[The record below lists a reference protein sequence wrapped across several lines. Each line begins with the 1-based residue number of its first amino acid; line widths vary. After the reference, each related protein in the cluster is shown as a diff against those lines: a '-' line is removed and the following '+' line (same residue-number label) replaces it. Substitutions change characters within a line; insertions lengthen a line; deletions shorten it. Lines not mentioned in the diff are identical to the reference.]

1 MRQRIAGNAKGRNV
15 SRGRY
20 TVNEVEERTK
30 VSGSTLRQ
38 WERRYGFPKPERS
51 DSGYRLYCDADVSS
65 IEAMKRFIAEG
76 VPASKAA
83 ELVKRLE
90 PVSSAASTLIGLQQA
105 LVEAFIAL
113 DETQADRIFSE
124 AHSLHTVEAVLEL
137 ARKTMVEIGTLWH
150 QGHILTTTEH
160 FASAYVA
167 GRLRALMSLMGN
179 SKTAPSVIVAC
190 APLDQHE
197 LGALTLA
204 VLLRRA
210 GYRVYYVGA
219 NTPVRELREMA
230 NALRPLGVMISASSS
245 ESLQRLSESRSY
257 LQGMAPVIAF
267 GGVAFNRQPE
277 LPKVL
282 GGTFLAQDATAAI
295 ERFNELVQEQG
306 AMRA

>member
-1 MRQRIAGNAKGRNV
+1 M

-90 PVSSAASTLIGLQQA
+90 PVASAPSTLAGLQKA
-105 LVEAFIAL
+105 LIEAFIQL

-137 ARKTMVEIGTLWH
+137 TRKTMVEMGTLWH
-150 QGHILTTTEH
+150 SGSILTTTEH
-160 FASAYVA
+160 FASSYIS
-167 GRLRALMSLMGN
+167 GRLHSLMRLMGN
-179 SKTAPSVIVAC
+179 SETAPSVIVAC
-190 APLDQHE
+190 APLEQHE

-219 NTPVRELREMA
+219 NTPVKELHEMA
-230 NALRPLGVMISASSS
+230 NALHPIGVMISASSP
-245 ESLQRLSESRSY
+245 ESLQRLNENRSY
-257 LQGMAPVIAF
+257 LQGMAPVVAF
-267 GGVAFNRQPE
+267 GGLVFNRQPE
-277 LPKVL
+277 LSKSL
-282 GGTFLAQDATAAI
+282 GGTFLAEDAGAAV
-295 ERFNELVQEQG
+295 ERFNELVQAQG